1 MLLRADADL
10 VARKVKLLS
19 CMGGAYPKGQEW
31 NFSKPGAIAPCTAYV
46 VRHWPTPILFSG
58 LEIGSRVRTGGRL
71 ARLTPPD
78 NPVRQA
84 YRLHL
89 RAEGKDHASWDQT
102 AVLAAVRGP
111 GRYWSVV
118 TKGRNHI
125 HDDGSNE
132 WQPAPDDERHS
143 YLVRK
148 MDPAQVAK
156 IIEDLMVQPPA
167 AKARKRRAS

>member
-1 MLLRADADL
+1 
-10 VARKVKLLS
+10 
-19 CMGGAYPKGQEW
+19 MGGGYPKGKEW
-31 NFSKPGAIAPCTAYV
+31 NFSQPPAIAPCTAYV
-46 VRHWPTPILFSG
+46 VRRWPTPILFSG
-58 LEIGSRVRTGGRL
+58 LEIGRRIRTGGRL
-71 ARLTPPD
+71 ARHTPPG

-89 RAEGKDHASWDQT
+89 RGEGRDHASWDQT

-118 TKGRNHI
+118 TRGRNHI
-125 HDDGSNE
+125 GDDGSNE

-148 MDPAQVAK
+148 MDPAGVAK
-156 IIEDLMVQPPA
+156 IIEDLMVRPPA
-167 AKARKRRAS
+167 AKARTQRAGRADEDGTGPEGQER